1 MKNDAPPSLPVD
13 DVALVEELN
22 RAYQQ
27 MTTELSRVIVG
38 QSKVIEEVLTAVFSR
53 GHALLIG
60 VPGLAKTLLVSTLAE
75 ILDLQFKRIQFTPDL
90 MPSDITGTNVMEED
104 RNTGK
109 RAFRFVKGSVFANM
123 ILADEINR
131 TPPKTQAALLEAMQ
145 EHKVTIGTESYSLP
159 EPFFVLATQNPI
171 EQEGTYPLP
180 EAQLDRFMFNII
192 VNYPTEEEER
202 AIVRQV
208 TSSEPVHLTTMLNA
222 ERVLQLQ
229 QIVRRVPVADHVI
242 EYATRLVRATRPKE
256 EGASDFIK
264 EMVGWGAGPRAG
276 LCLITAAKARAILHG
291 RLHAITSDVT
301 AVALPV
307 LRHRVITS
315 FNAESAGITSDQ
327 VIRELLSIFKP
338 KDDLDL

>member
-1 MKNDAPPSLPVD
+1 MKNDAPLSLPVD

-109 RAFRFVKGSVFANM
+109 RSFRFVKGSVFANM

-131 TPPKTQAALLEAMQ
+131 TPPKTQAALLE
-145 EHKVTIGTESYSLP
+145 
-159 EPFFVLATQNPI
+159 
-171 EQEGTYPLP
+171 
-180 EAQLDRFMFNII
+180 
-192 VNYPTEEEER
+192 
-202 AIVRQV
+202 RQHE
-208 TSSEPVHLTTMLNA
+208 THRPDD
-222 ERVLQLQ
+222 
-229 QIVRRVPVADHVI
+229 VRRHGP
-242 EYATRLVRATRPKE
+242 EYFTLHQRFAHQAEFVVLE
-256 EGASDFIK
+256 
-264 EMVGWGAGPRAG
+264 
-276 LCLITAAKARAILHG
+276 ITQAAMNELGTGG
-291 RLHAITSDVT
+291 RGEF
-301 AVALPV
+301 
-307 LRHRVITS
+307 R
-315 FNAESAGITSDQ
+315 
-327 VIRELLSIFKP
+327 
-338 KDDLDL
+338 